1 MANSRLQSLLEEAW
15 TGGSRGHM
23 SAVAEAR
30 AWALREVWREQHQGK
45 GDSGLLSFVAARV
58 KKVGGGNPSP
68 SAVSQFFEKVDEDEG
83 WFPGKRSEAAY
94 GPKPVL
100 HGAKRRRVAQKA
112 MDMKESG
119 VEPTYSRM
127 VTDCGEDVINPKT
140 GRPLD
145 KKQIYN
151 VFETECKDAGSEN
164 YWKHLPRLSKTAL
177 TDKMRQ
183 RRFGF
188 ASHVLSWGHT
198 ALWFL
203 HHFIWT
209 DICNSILPRSE
220 AKANEQALA
229 RKGSHGWI
237 SRGCELFS
245 ANLRGNK
252 SHLKNKSWDTIK
264 IWWIPLLMNGK
275 LHVEV
280 MEPGF
285 PGECAEGAELLVAK
299 LRSAVNRRFQG
310 GATQPDMVMV
320 DRGRGFYNPGTGV
333 ITPQYQN
340 ALREHGFKKAMG
352 DNASIQPGHMQ
363 EILLHETAISWIRW
377 RLAQTVPKECWKEIP
392 AEYEARLKH
401 VVADIN
407 ANLDVEGL
415 CRRLPER
422 LQKLVDSKGERLKY

>member
-1 MANSRLQSLLEEAW
+1 MLEEAW

-45 GDSGLLSFVAARV
+45 GDYGLLSFVAARV

-151 VFETECKDAGSEN
+151 VFKTECKDAGSEN

-177 TDKMRQ
+177 TAKMRQ
-183 RRFGF
+183 RRFRF
-188 ASHVLSWGHT
+188 ASHVLTTQHYGS
-198 ALWFL
+198 
-203 HHFIWT
+203 FIT
-209 DICNSILPRSE
+209 LSGLTYATRFCHAPKR
-220 AKANEQALA
+220 
-229 RKGSHGWI
+229 RPT
-237 SRGCELFS
+237 
-245 ANLRGNK
+245 NK
-252 SHLKNKSWDTIK
+252 
-264 IWWIPLLMNGK
+264 
-275 LHVEV
+275 
-280 MEPGF
+280 
-285 PGECAEGAELLVAK
+285 
-299 LRSAVNRRFQG
+299 
-310 GATQPDMVMV
+310 
-320 DRGRGFYNPGTGV
+320 
-333 ITPQYQN
+333 
-340 ALREHGFKKAMG
+340 
-352 DNASIQPGHMQ
+352 
-363 EILLHETAISWIRW
+363 
-377 RLAQTVPKECWKEIP
+377 
-392 AEYEARLKH
+392 
-401 VVADIN
+401 
-407 ANLDVEGL
+407 
-415 CRRLPER
+415 RLPER
-422 LQKLVDSKGERLKY
+422 DLMDGSVVAVNSSLPISEVTRVI